1 MDNNM
6 RHKVQE
12 NPQTE
17 IALLMVNSQYKQ
29 AWSLLAHAKD
39 ATIDLS
45 FMRATCAF
53 KLREHHQALSI
64 LNELKRNQ
72 VCRKVKIKALLMRSK
87 VFRHMQLYEESQRD
101 AMAA

>member
-1 MDNNM
+1 MDNNA

-39 ATIDLS
+39 VTTDLS

-53 KLREHHQALSI
+53 KLREHH
-64 LNELKRNQ
+64 
-72 VCRKVKIKALLMRSK
+72 
-87 VFRHMQLYEESQRD
+87 
-101 AMAA
+101 

>member
-1 MDNNM
+1 
-6 RHKVQE
+6 
-12 NPQTE
+12 
-17 IALLMVNSQYKQ
+17 
-29 AWSLLAHAKD
+29 
-39 ATIDLS
+39 
-45 FMRATCAF
+45 MRATCAF

-101 AMAA
+101 AIAAQALMSRDQLKMHPNLKVNLAELEVNLCF